1 MEIIKRPEIDIDYD
15 HVIKEDTLGVL
26 KDFESVLKDKVLLEL
41 FYRNCNTLVL
51 DGDSEELRREYH
63 MAEYDIVQNKI
74 FYNPELF
81 KDAIMHELF
90 HLSSSIV
97 IDNRIFT
104 GIMQMDLDTGEV
116 FGIGANEA
124 LTCLLDDKYFKDYTE
139 TKGDS
144 LKYSYHILK
153 KIMEYIPILFGD
165 EEVEYYYMSADLSGF
180 LEMLSRYVEPNKA
193 LSFMMA
199 LDNIH
204 GCAKIE
210 MDKGYLGPIAT
221 KILFDNYRYAMDV
234 VGEMYMTAVFMQYY
248 ENNISGEE
256 LDDCLGNINHMINSQ
271 LRCTYLPFIKS
282 KKYKPEELEAFNLIV
297 EKKVIK
303 KYT

>member
-1 MEIIKRPEIDIDYD
+1 MEITKRPEITIDYEHD
-15 HVIKEDTLGVL
+15 IKCDELGVL
-26 KDFESVLKDKVLLEL
+26 KDFEAGVKDKVCLEL
-41 FYRNCNTLVL
+41 FYRNCNTLKF
-51 DGDSEELRREYH
+51 DGGSEELRAEYH
-63 MAEYDIVQNKI
+63 MAEYDIVENKI

-90 HLSSSIV
+90 HMGSSVV
-97 IDNRIFT
+97 IDNRVYT
-104 GIMQMDLDTGEV
+104 GISQMDLETGEV
-116 FGIGANEA
+116 FGVGANEA
-124 LTCLLDDKYFKDYTE
+124 LTCLLDDKYFKEYTE

-165 EEVEYYYMSADLSGF
+165 EEVEYYYMTADLAGF
-180 LEMLSRYVEPNKA
+180 LDMLTRYIDGNKA
-193 LSFMMA
+193 LTFMMA

-204 GCAKIE
+204 GCATIE

-234 VGEMYMTAVFMQYY
+234 VGEMYMTAVFMQFY
-248 ENNISGEE
+248 ENNITGEE
-256 LDDCLGNINHMINSQ
+256 LDYCLDNINHMINSQ

-282 KKYKPEELEAFNLIV
+282 KKYKQAELEAFNLSV
-297 EKKVIK
+297 EKKVLK